1 MVCLELLAPARDA
14 STAREAI
21 LHGADAVYMGAPR
34 FGARAAAGNSVR
46 DIQSV
51 VDFAHVYGV
60 KVYVTLNT
68 ILFDDELDEVRQLA
82 EELCRVGV
90 DAFIVQDM
98 ALLEMHLPVA
108 LHAST
113 QMDNRTVDKVRWL
126 RDLGFRQVVLA
137 RELTLSEIRRIH
149 EAVPEVALEA
159 FVHGAICVSYNGQ
172 CYASQY
178 CFGRSA
184 NRGECAQFCRL
195 PFDLV
200 DDEGRVVSDGRSGE
214 PVRQRHL
221 LSLRDMDRSE
231 SLEEMLDAGV
241 TSFKIEGRMKDA
253 AYVKNVTAYYRQ
265 RLDAVIRR
273 RPTDFCR
280 ASQGEVTFDFVPQL
294 DRTFNRGFSTYF
306 LHGRQHNMV
315 QLCSPKSTGQFVGH
329 VKELRRGCFTVS
341 STVAFA
347 NGDGL
352 CFVDA
357 AGHLQGFRINRVEGN
372 CLYPKEMPRGLAPRT
387 RLYRN
392 FDQAF
397 TLQLARPTAQRRIPL
412 QWTLAEDG
420 SHPAREG
427 AEGRLL
433 LRAVC
438 PDGVSVER
446 SFTLPLSLAR
456 SPQQEH
462 IERQLSRLGDTPFLS
477 GGVEV
482 RLSSPWFIPASLL
495 AEWRRSVVEA
505 MVEERL
511 RQYRR
516 PAPFVRPVSSSQTLS
531 GEVLTYAANVS
542 NHLSRQFYEEQGA
555 CHIDPAFELS
565 HTASSQRV
573 LMTMKYCPR
582 HELGL
587 CGQPLR
593 PLFLR
598 TSDGRLFP
606 LRFDCRRCQVQV
618 LEPET
623 HA

>member
-241 TSFKIEGRMKDA
+241 TSFKIEGRLKDA

-273 RPTDFCR
+273 RPTEFCR
-280 ASQGEVTFDFVPQL
+280 ASLGEVTFDFVPQL

-347 NGDGL
+347 NGDGH
-352 CFVDA
+352 
-357 AGHLQGFRINRVEGN
+357 GGNRW
-372 CLYPKEMPRGLAPRT
+372 RT
-387 RLYRN
+387 
-392 FDQAF
+392 
-397 TLQLARPTAQRRIPL
+397 P
-412 QWTLAEDG
+412 G
-420 SHPAREG
+420 
-427 AEGRLL
+427 
-433 LRAVC
+433 
-438 PDGVSVER
+438 
-446 SFTLPLSLAR
+446 
-456 SPQQEH
+456 
-462 IERQLSRLGDTPFLS
+462 
-477 GGVEV
+477 
-482 RLSSPWFIPASLL
+482 
-495 AEWRRSVVEA
+495 
-505 MVEERL
+505 
-511 RQYRR
+511 
-516 PAPFVRPVSSSQTLS
+516 
-531 GEVLTYAANVS
+531 
-542 NHLSRQFYEEQGA
+542 
-555 CHIDPAFELS
+555 
-565 HTASSQRV
+565 
-573 LMTMKYCPR
+573 
-582 HELGL
+582 
-587 CGQPLR
+587 
-593 PLFLR
+593 
-598 TSDGRLFP
+598 
-606 LRFDCRRCQVQV
+606 
-618 LEPET
+618 
-623 HA
+623 